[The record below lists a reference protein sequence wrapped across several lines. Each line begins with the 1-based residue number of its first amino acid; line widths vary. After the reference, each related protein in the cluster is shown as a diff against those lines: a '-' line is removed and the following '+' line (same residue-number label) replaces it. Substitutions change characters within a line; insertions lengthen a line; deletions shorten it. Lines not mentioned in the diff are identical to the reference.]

1 MALGL
6 PNLIHCDVLFIPHY
20 SIHRLHRLSDYSVES
35 VESVDKI
42 MTLFKSLTVRSFALL
57 WSGQQLSALGDSIYR
72 VALAWWVLEKTG
84 SATAMSTIFIFAS
97 APMLI
102 FLLIGGVAVDR
113 YPRARVM
120 LMSDVVRGL
129 LIGIVAVLSFTHR
142 LEVWHIYLVSL
153 SFGIAGAFFGP
164 AYRAIVPEILPREL
178 LPSANGLMTMSLQ
191 LADIAGPA
199 LGAFVVSKSGS
210 PTAFTIDS
218 LSFLISILCLA
229 PLVRLALSPQAP
241 KERKSV
247 LHDFRE
253 GVEVVRKSSWLWIT
267 IVIAS
272 LGNITL
278 SAPLAIALPFLVKNH
293 LHGGVGSLG
302 LIYSTI
308 SAGSIVGTILGT
320 VWLER
325 TSSLRARGLFA
336 YGLWI
341 AGGLLIVVFGLPVSI
356 YAVAAAAF
364 LVGAAFIVP
373 TLIFM
378 TTLQELIPGKVLGRV
393 MSIVTV
399 GSVAL
404 VPVGSGL
411 VGWATDHVGAPTIFI
426 LSGVLTASLAA
437 LALMHPVI
445 RNLDQAASTDYTDS
459 FIRSA

>member
-1 MALGL
+1 
-6 PNLIHCDVLFIPHY
+6 
-20 SIHRLHRLSDYSVES
+20 
-35 VESVDKI
+35 
-42 MTLFKSLTVRSFALL
+42 MTLFKSLTVRPFALL

-84 SATAMSTIFIFAS
+84 SAKAMSTIFIFAS

-102 FLLIGGVAVDR
+102 FLLAGGVAVDR
-113 YPRARVM
+113 YPRAPV
-120 LMSDVVRGL
+120 LLLSDVLRGL
-129 LIGIVAVLSFTHR
+129 LIGIVAFLAFAHR

-153 SFGIAGAFFGP
+153 LFGVAGAFFGP
-164 AYRAIVPEILPREL
+164 AYRAIVPEIVPREL
-178 LPSANGLMTMSLQ
+178 LPSANGMTTLSMQ
-191 LADIAGPA
+191 VAEIAGPA
-199 LGAFVVSKSGS
+199 LGALVVSKSGS

-218 LSFLISILCLA
+218 LSFFISVLCLA
-229 PLVRLALSPQAP
+229 PLVRLALTRHVP

-278 SAPLAIALPFLVKNH
+278 SAPLAIALPFLVKGH

-308 SAGSIVGTILGT
+308 SAGAIVGTILGT

-325 TSSLRARGLFA
+325 ASGLRARGLFA

-341 AGGLLIVVFGLPVSI
+341 AGGLFIIVFGLPVTI
-356 YAVAAAAF
+356 YVVVPAAF
-364 LVGAAFIVP
+364 LVGAAFTVP
-373 TLIFM
+373 NLIFM
-378 TTLQELIPGKVLGRV
+378 TTLQELIPGNVLGRV

-399 GSVAL
+399 GSFAL

-411 VGWATDHVGAPTIFI
+411 VGWATDHLGAPTIFI
-426 LSGVLTASLAA
+426 LSGILTALLAA
-437 LALMHPVI
+437 LALMNPVI
-445 RNLDQAASTDYTDS
+445 RNLDRAVSTDYTDS
-459 FIRSA
+459 FIRSV